1 MEAAYKRNI
10 KQGRE
15 YDYLFPTALNKDKT
29 VKENATLEDTIAFIH
44 KVVGKT
50 LEQTKGIAQKL
61 AGKTLQETCSNIWHF
76 VYENVAYKKDDDG
89 FEQIRSPRRTWRDR
103 KAGVDCDCYSTFISS
118 ILTNLRIP
126 HKLRITKYKRD
137 HFQHIYPVVPY
148 DGRFITIDCVTDQFD
163 YEVPYSE
170 KKDIIMDLQ
179 YLDGLQGS
187 SLGERGNDLVFDG
200 SFSIGELGKAKGKK
214 KGFFK
219 KVISKINK
227 INPATVLLRN
237 GFLAAM
243 KLNLF
248 KVASRIK
255 YAYLTPEEA
264 TKRGILADKFQKLV
278 KTREKLENIF
288 TTAGG
293 NINNLKKAILKGKG
307 NKNNEVVVSGL
318 GFLGSDASVQY
329 MDSNTPLSKLLG
341 PDIYYDENVRGMEG
355 FEGFGELGI
364 ATSAAVAAASGAV
377 AAIAKILSSIGNIF
391 GGNQKGAEDFS
402 EGEAAAANKEITDT
416 TAANNTNTLLP
427 AVTAPAVSTPAYV
440 PATPDYTEG
449 ASAAQVLP
457 ESSSAVAL
465 VDSEPESSSSLPVT
479 SATTMSEASTNTTSK
494 DASPATKDGF
504 WKKNKK
510 WLLPTVIGVGGI
522 AAIAIGMKLL
532 KPANKPVNSSLAGV
546 AGKRKSSKKKKGR
559 KKKGG
564 KKKAVSLL

>member
-1 MEAAYKRNI
+1 MV
-10 KQGRE
+10 
-15 YDYLFPTALNKDKT
+15 P
-29 VKENATLEDTIAFIH
+29 
-44 KVVGKT
+44 
-50 LEQTKGIAQKL
+50 
-61 AGKTLQETCSNIWHF
+61 
-76 VYENVAYKKDDDG
+76 DG
-89 FEQIRSPRRTWRDR
+89 
-103 KAGVDCDCYSTFISS
+103 
-118 ILTNLRIP
+118 
-126 HKLRITKYKRD
+126 
-137 HFQHIYPVVPY
+137 
-148 DGRFITIDCVTDQFD
+148 GRFITIDCVTDQFD

-170 KKDIIMDLQ
+170 KKDITMDLQ

-187 SLGERGNDLVFDG
+187 SFGDRGNDLVFDG
-200 SFSIGELGKAKGKK
+200 TFSIGELGKAKGKK

-307 NKNNEVVVSGL
+307 NKNNEVAVSGL
-318 GFLGSDASVQY
+318 GFLGSDASVLY
-329 MDSNTPLSKLLG
+329 MDTNTPLSQLLG

-355 FEGFGELGI
+355 FEGLGELGI

-402 EGEAAAANKEITDT
+402 EGEAAAANKEITDIPP
-416 TAANNTNTLLP
+416 ASNTNTLLP
-427 AVTAPAVSTPAYV
+427 AATV
-440 PATPDYTEG
+440 PATSSPAYLPAAPDYAEG

-457 ESSSAVAL
+457 ESTSSAAL
-465 VDSEPESSSSLPVT
+465 VDTDPESSASLPVT
-479 SATTMSEASTNTTSK
+479 SATTMNATSTNTTLT
-494 DASPATKDGF
+494 DASSATKDGF

-532 KPANKPVNSSLAGV
+532 KPTHKPVNGPLAGTPR
-546 AGKRKSSKKKKGR
+546 KRKSPKKKNGG

-564 KKKAVSLL
+564 KKKAISLL

>member
-1 MEAAYKRNI
+1 MEAVGKRYI
-10 KQGRE
+10 KSGRE
-15 YDYLFPTALNKDKT
+15 YDYLFPAAMNKDKT

-50 LEQTKGIAQKL
+50 LGQTKGIAQKL
-61 AGKTLQETCSNIWHF
+61 VGRTLRETCSNIWHF
-76 VYENVAYKKDDDG
+76 VYQNVAYRKDDDG
-89 FEQIRSPRRTWRDR
+89 FEQIRSPRRTWKDR
-103 KAGVDCDCYSTFISS
+103 KTGVDCDCYSTFISS

-137 HFQHIYPVVPY
+137 QFQHIYPVVP
-148 DGRFITIDCVTDQFD
+148 DGGRLITIDCVTDQFD

-170 KKDIIMDLQ
+170 KKDITMDLQ

-187 SLGERGNDLVFDG
+187 SLGDRGNDLVFDG
-200 SFSIGELGKAKGKK
+200 SFSIGELGKAKKGGKK

-248 KVASRIK
+248 KVASRLK

-264 TKRGILADKFQKLV
+264 TKRGILPDKFQKLV

-307 NKNNEVVVSGL
+307 NKGNVVALSGI
-318 GFLGSDASVQY
+318 GFLGSDASVLY
-329 MDSNTPLSKLLG
+329 MDTNTPLSQLLG
-341 PDIYYDENVRGMEG
+341 PEIYYDENVRGMDG

-391 GGNQKGAEDFS
+391 GSNQKGAEDFS
-402 EGEAAAANKEITDT
+402 EGETAAANKEIMDTPATSTPSVALPAASVQESIPASVPATADYSDNT
-416 TAANNTNTLLP
+416 TAAQ
-427 AVTAPAVSTPAYV
+427 
-440 PATPDYTEG
+440 DI
-449 ASAAQVLP
+449 P
-457 ESSSAVAL
+457 ENSRAVAL
-465 VDSEPESSSSLPVT
+465 VDSATESDTSLPVT
-479 SATTMSEASTNTTSK
+479 TAPSATMNAASTNTS
-494 DASPATKDGF
+494 SSATKDGF
-504 WKKNKK
+504 WQKNKK

-532 KPANKPVNSSLAGV
+532 KPVSKPVSGILAGTPK
-546 AGKRKSSKKKKGR
+546 KRKSRK

>member
-1 MEAAYKRNI
+1 MEAAAKRNI
-10 KQGRE
+10 KPGRE
-15 YDYLFPTALNKDKT
+15 YDYMFPAPMNKDKT

-50 LEQTKGIAQKL
+50 LDQTRGIAPRL
-61 AGKTLQETCSNIWHF
+61 AGRTLRETCSNIWHF

-89 FEQIRSPRRTWRDR
+89 LEQIRSPRRTWKDR
-103 KAGVDCDCYSTFISS
+103 KSGVDCDCYSTFISS

-126 HKLRITKYKRD
+126 HKLRITKYDRD
-137 HFQHIYPVVPY
+137 HFQHIYPVVM
-148 DGRFITIDCVTDQFD
+148 DGGRLIAIDCVTDQFD

-170 KKDIIMDLQ
+170 KKDITMDLQ
-179 YLDGLQGS
+179 YLDGLGD
-187 SLGERGNDLVFDG
+187 RGNDLVFDG
-200 SFSIGELGKAKGKK
+200 AFSIGELGKAKGKK

-264 TKRGILADKFQKLV
+264 AKRGILADKFQKLV

-307 NKNNEVVVSGL
+307 NKNKEVAVNGL
-318 GFLGSDASVQY
+318 GFLGSDTSVLY
-329 MDSNTPLSKLLG
+329 MDTNTPLSELLG

-355 FEGFGELGI
+355 FEGFGELGV
-364 ATSAAVAAASGAV
+364 ATTAAVAAASGAV

-391 GGNQKGAEDFS
+391 GGNQKGSEDFS
-402 EGEAAAANKEITDT
+402 EGQAAAAEKEITDT
-416 TAANNTNTLLP
+416 PAASNPSSTAMPVVSTAA
-427 AVTAPAVSTPAYV
+427 S
-440 PATPDYTEG
+440 D
-449 ASAAQVLP
+449 SAAADPSENIAAARVAP
-457 ESSSAVAL
+457 ESSNAVAL
-465 VDSEPESSSSLPVT
+465 VDNESEDSTSLPVA
-479 SATTMSEASTNTTSK
+479 SNTTINSTTNTTASTTSK
-494 DASPATKDGF
+494 ASPTNNDGF
-504 WKKNKK
+504 WQKNKK
-510 WLLPTVIGVGGI
+510 WLLPTVIGVGGL

-532 KPANKPVNSSLAGV
+532 KPANKPVSGLLAGPPK
-546 AGKRKSSKKKKGR
+546 KRKSSKKKKGR
-559 KKKGG
+559 KKK
-564 KKKAVSLL
+564 AVSLL

>member
-1 MEAAYKRNI
+1 MEAAGNRKI
-10 KQGRE
+10 KSGRE
-15 YDYLFPTALNKDKT
+15 FDYLFPAAMNKDKT

-50 LEQTKGIAQKL
+50 LMQTKGIAQRL
-61 AGKTLQETCSNIWHF
+61 AGRTVVETCSNIWHF
-76 VYENVAYKKDDDG
+76 VYQNVAYKKDDDG
-89 FEQIRSPRRTWRDR
+89 LEQIRSPRRTWKDR
-103 KAGVDCDCYSTFISS
+103 KTGVDCDCYSTFISS
-118 ILTNLRIP
+118 ILTNLQIP
-126 HKLRITKYKRD
+126 HKLRITKYNRD
-137 HFQHIYPVVPY
+137 HFQHIYPVVM
-148 DGRFITIDCVTDQFD
+148 DGGRLIAIDCVTDQFD

-170 KKDIIMDLQ
+170 KKDITMDLQ
-179 YLDGLQGS
+179 FLDGLHGS
-187 SLGERGNDLVFDG
+187 SLDERGNDLVFDG
-200 SFSIGELGKAKGKK
+200 YSIGELGKAKAKGKK
-214 KGFFK
+214 KGFLK

-264 TKRGILADKFQKLV
+264 TRRGIIADKFQKLV

-307 NKNNEVVVSGL
+307 NKNNDVALSGL
-318 GFLGSDASVQY
+318 GFLSSDAAVLY
-329 MDSNTPLSKLLG
+329 MDSSTPLSQLLG

-402 EGEAAAANKEITDT
+402 EGQTAVADKEIVETS
-416 TAANNTNTLLP
+416 AANNT
-427 AVTAPAVSTPAYV
+427 S
-440 PATPDYTEG
+440 
-449 ASAAQVLP
+449 SAVLP
-457 ESSSAVAL
+457 EASVPASVPASAPASTDYSENTTAAQATPESNTAVAIVDTGPESDTSSSPSSAV
-465 VDSEPESSSSLPVT
+465 T
-479 SATTMSEASTNTTSK
+479 MKATATDT
-494 DASPATKDGF
+494 SPANKGSF
-504 WKKNKK
+504 WQNNKK
-510 WLLPTVIGVGGI
+510 WLLPTVIGVGGL

-532 KPANKPVNSSLAGV
+532 KPANKPVSGLLAGPPKKKKS
-546 AGKRKSSKKKKGR
+546 GKRKKGR
-559 KKKGG
+559 

>member
-1 MEAAYKRNI
+1 MEAAAKRNI
-10 KQGRE
+10 KPGRE
-15 YDYLFPTALNKDKT
+15 YDYLFPAAMNKDKT

-50 LEQTKGIAQKL
+50 LGQTKGIAQKL
-61 AGKTLQETCSNIWHF
+61 VGKTLRETCSNIWHF

-89 FEQIRSPRRTWRDR
+89 FEQIRSPRRTWKDR
-103 KAGVDCDCYSTFISS
+103 KTGVDCDCYSTFISS

-137 HFQHIYPVVPY
+137 QFQHIYPVVP
-148 DGRFITIDCVTDQFD
+148 DGGRLIMIDCVTDQFD

-170 KKDIIMDLQ
+170 KKDITMDLQ
-179 YLDGLQGS
+179 YLDGLQGGC
-187 SLGERGNDLVFDG
+187 LGDRGNDLVFDG
-200 SFSIGELGKAKGKK
+200 SFSIGELGKAKKKK
-214 KGFFK
+214 KGLFK
-219 KVISKINK
+219 KIISKINK

-264 TKRGILADKFQKLV
+264 TKRGILPDKFQKLV

-293 NINNLKKAILKGKG
+293 NANNLKKAILKGKG
-307 NKNNEVVVSGL
+307 NKDNVVALSGI
-318 GFLGSDASVQY
+318 GFLSSDASVLY
-329 MDSNTPLSKLLG
+329 MDTNTPLAQLLG

-355 FEGFGELGI
+355 FEGFGELGV

-402 EGEAAAANKEITDT
+402 EGETAAASKEITET
-416 TAANNTNTLLP
+416 PSANSTASPALP
-427 AVTAPAVSTPAYV
+427 TVSTPAYV
-440 PATPDYTEG
+440 PTAPDPSENIT
-449 ASAAQVLP
+449 AAARVVP
-457 ESSSAVAL
+457 ESSNDLSV
-465 VDSEPESSSSLPVT
+465 VDSGPESDTSLPVT
-479 SATTMSEASTNTTSK
+479 TAST
-494 DASPATKDGF
+494 ATMNVATPNPSSSAANDGF

-510 WLLPTVIGVGGI
+510 WLLPTVIGVSGI

-532 KPANKPVNSSLAGV
+532 KPANKPVNGPLAGTPK
-546 AGKRKSSKKKKGR
+546 KRKSRR
-559 KKKGG
+559 KNKRG
-564 KKKAVSLL
+564 KKKSVSLL